1 MARTKLFDKI
11 RNQLKPLL
19 TNDDLG
25 FNADLLKLSIYHPSV
40 LPQESSLII
49 FDGQT
54 TVDYL
59 SDVVAAKSEEL
70 ENIREVENPDAK
82 NLKERKEKVR
92 EIQELNRQISEQ
104 IHTYIEALGKLKPGE
119 LVKKISEL
127 YKKLEKFVT
136 DTPDHPESAAF
147 AEFLNYPQDK
157 FAEDI
162 FTEINEVLNEY
173 NQQQL
178 KISEESTTS
187 EKK

>member
-25 FNADLLKLSIYHPSV
+25 FSSDLFKLNIYHPSV

-59 SDVVAAKSEEL
+59 SDVVASKSAEL
-70 ENIREVENPDAK
+70 EVIRDVLNPDAE
-82 NLKERKEKVR
+82 NLKARKEKVR
-92 EIQELNRQISEQ
+92 EIQELNKQISEQ

-119 LVKKISEL
+119 LVQKVSEL
-127 YKKLEKFVT
+127 YKKLKKFVADNPDNPKSEAFADFLYYPQEKF
-136 DTPDHPESAAF
+136 A
-147 AEFLNYPQDK
+147 Q
-157 FAEDI
+157 DI
-162 FTEINEVLNEY
+162 FTEINEVLTEY
-173 NQQQL
+173 NEQQL
-178 KISEESTTS
+178 KITADSTAS